1 MEYKCPTCHKL
12 TKEPPVLAAK
22 RKGFDEFKHCRIL
35 AHKKG
40 RIVDCCLV
48 KNGEIQLCESYCCPT
63 AKAYS
68 KIVTDKFGRT
78 KEIYFDPEQETVA
91 IDYQI

>member
-1 MEYKCPTCHKL
+1 MYKCPTCGQCAP
-12 TKEPPVLAAK
+12 EPPVLEAK

-40 RIVDCCLV
+40 RIVDCCMIKV
-48 KNGEIQLCESYCCPT
+48 GKPQFCESFCCPI

-68 KIVTDKFGRT
+68 KIITDKFGRT
-78 KEIYFDPEQETVA
+78 KEVYFDPEVLA
-91 IDYQI
+91 KKVNL